1 MLCQAREDGLL
12 HWLWQRPAVQ
22 QLWAEVI
29 PRELLAEVP
38 ARGQQPTPGLGDPV
52 LRCLPGYTAQQV
64 ARPCQSEGCQLHDGL
79 GGRLEQ
85 LALRGDLLCEAS
97 DRPVLGAGEAVAS
110 SPLTPRAGQWCSRL
124 KVQARAAMA
133 LPLSPSHPDQL
144 VGKSPDGQR
153 VAKGN
158 GHAWG
163 KDAAGWGR
171 CTKC

>member
-1 MLCQAREDGLL
+1 MEGHLTDKLKPQELAARAPFEQWMAWGN
-12 HWLWQRPAVQ
+12 A
-22 QLWAEVI
+22 
-29 PRELLAEVP
+29 LADE
-38 ARGQQPTPGLGDPV
+38 AADI
-52 LRCLPGYTAQQV
+52 
-64 ARPCQSEGCQLHDGL
+64 
-79 GGRLEQ
+79 GR
-85 LALRGDLLCEAS
+85 AMHFVAS

-163 KDAAGWGR
+163 KDAAGWDR
-171 CTKC
+171 CTQCWVGGMPGKEDKAPPHAKESLSWP